1 MADVKVEEKKT
12 KKHRVLKILA
22 IIGAVIVAVAITAV
36 IVINVMTKPVSDT
49 LENAPSVGG
58 LRVSDTINYKS
69 ESAEGLENN
78 FVIKFMQFVWKFCEI
93 SDDKVHEKQTPPEN
107 IVKVKDIPYID
118 DGNPYH
124 QLYVLYPD
132 NLEPGETLPV
142 IIDIHGGGWMYSTK
156 DLNEN
161 YCLSLADRG
170 FVVFNLSYRL
180 VPDVTVNEQIQDIA
194 YALKWISENMTDYPC
209 NPENIMLTGDS
220 AGGQLSVYSAVLL
233 QSPELREIFN
243 TVDADMDLTALV
255 LTSPVPYM
263 NSKEPLSVYTKILWG
278 KNYKDKSTYNYMNL
292 DEIIDYAHDLPP
304 TYLITSSGD
313 SLAHDQTVK
322 AYELLESKG
331 VKCELADYGKVD
343 GKKLAHVF
351 SVLNPY
357 DEAGKTAIN
366 KAIEFYRDAI
376 ENK

>member
-124 QLYVLYPD
+124 QLDVLYPD